1 MSRVN
6 RAVRPPVTFR
16 SSASGGSAEYAAHQL
31 LIVDLNNFANFP
43 TLAVGILTA
52 ALRNRGHQVE
62 VLCPLAYDVPAV
74 ERERPETHL
83 DHVARRVHLSD
94 WTPARSTRDLLR
106 KLRIHR
112 IERPHP
118 RVIREVRRAIER
130 GVEAILLSAYLQHYE
145 IVREI
150 GKVAQASQY
159 RYCSEDR
166 CSIFQR
172 LQSRGEVCLD

>member
-6 RAVRPPVTFR
+6 RAVRPPVCR

-118 RVIREVRRAIER
+118 RVIREVHVLSNEALKPFFCLLTFSIMKSLERSARSLRR
-130 GVEAILLSAYLQHYE
+130 
-145 IVREI
+145 
-150 GKVAQASQY
+150 KQY